1 MSIASDT
8 TTLCDPKE
16 PKGKQ
21 ASSQPKS
28 ENELSD
34 SAKQF
39 AKKAK
44 QQGWAAPTAT
54 KPSFSG

>member
-16 PKGKQ
+16 AIGKQ
-21 ASSQPKS
+21 APSQH
-28 ENELSD
+28 EAEDGLSD

-44 QQGWAAPTAT
+44 QQGWAASTAT